1 MVMKVNNEV
10 DTDGKDENRKMPQL
24 KDVDDVCVEYL
35 VEEETLVMR
44 ISLNIHVNVDNLK
57 DQRENIFHTRCH
69 VQNKICNLIINDGSY
84 TNIAN
89 TELVEKLNFHTTKYF
104 IPYKLQ
110 WLNDT
115 GEVKV
120 NKQVLVVFS
129 IGKYYDEVLYDIVPM
144 QVIHLFLGRL

>member
-1 MVMKVNNEV
+1 MKVNNEV

-89 TELVEKLNFHTTKYF
+89 TELVEKLNFHTTNYF

-115 GEVKV
+115 REVKV

>member
-10 DTDGKDENRKMPQL
+10 DTDGNDENRKMPPL

-69 VQNKICNLIINDGSY
+69 VQNKI
-84 TNIAN
+84 
-89 TELVEKLNFHTTKYF
+89 H
-104 IPYKLQ
+104 
-110 WLNDT
+110 
-115 GEVKV
+115 
-120 NKQVLVVFS
+120 
-129 IGKYYDEVLYDIVPM
+129 
-144 QVIHLFLGRL
+144 

>member
-1 MVMKVNNEV
+1 
-10 DTDGKDENRKMPQL
+10 
-24 KDVDDVCVEYL
+24 
-35 VEEETLVMR
+35 
-44 ISLNIHVNVDNLK
+44 VDNLK

-115 GEVKV
+115 REVKV

>member
-1 MVMKVNNEV
+1 MVMKVNNEI

-69 VQNKICNLIINDGSY
+69 V
-84 TNIAN
+84 
-89 TELVEKLNFHTTKYF
+89 
-104 IPYKLQ
+104 
-110 WLNDT
+110 
-115 GEVKV
+115 
-120 NKQVLVVFS
+120 
-129 IGKYYDEVLYDIVPM
+129 
-144 QVIHLFLGRL
+144 